1 LPTRARPSS
10 RRLAAAAVLGA
21 WAVAQ
26 AAPVAEPRATLKEQQ
41 GELRERIQS
50 LRRDLA
56 GSEESR
62 AAATDQLRETESAIS
77 DTNRRLHRLTEQRTA
92 LEGETR
98 ELEHQSLQLQQR
110 TASQQARLSRLLHR
124 RYTHGRPDAFQLLLA
139 GRDPNQMAIDRHML
153 SVLTRATAGLIA
165 DLRLKGQ
172 EKQRLAEATRLK
184 AEELASIE
192 TAQQQARRI
201 LLDQQQQR
209 QALLAQLSDRIRSQR
224 RDLGG
229 LQRDEKRLAKLIEG
243 LARIVRKPP
252 RVPAPV
258 APGPAAPPPRSEA
271 RSDPLQA
278 GGAFA
283 ALRGK
288 LALPVRG
295 EIANRY
301 GKPRPEGGTTWKG
314 LYIRAAEG
322 TAVRAVAAGQVVHAD
337 WLRGFGNLL
346 VIDHGNDF
354 MSVYGYN
361 QSLMRETGDQVKAG
375 EVVATV
381 GSSGGNAESGL
392 YFELRHQGQAFD
404 PLRWV
409 SPR

>member
-1 LPTRARPSS
+1 LPTRARPGS
-10 RRLAAAAVLGA
+10 RRLAAAAALLA
-21 WAVAQ
+21 WSAVQ
-26 AAPVAEPRATLKEQQ
+26 AAPGTEQRAALKEQQ
-41 GELRERIQS
+41 GELRERIQT

-62 AAATDQLRETESAIS
+62 AAAADQLRETESAIS
-77 DTNRRLHRLTEQRTA
+77 DTNRRLHRLAEHRSTLEAESHDLEQQSQRLQRLTA
-92 LEGETR
+92 A
-98 ELEHQSLQLQQR
+98 QQE
-110 TASQQARLSRLLHR
+110 RLSRLLHR
-124 RYTHGRPDAFQLLLA
+124 RYLHGRPDALQLLLA
-139 GRDPNQMAIDRHML
+139 GRDPNQVAVDQHLL
-153 SVLTRATAGLIA
+153 SLLTRATAGLID
-165 DLRLKGQ
+165 DLRQKGRD
-172 EKQRLAEATRLK
+172 KQRLAEASRQKT
-184 AEELASIE
+184 AELAAIE
-192 TAQQQARRI
+192 TTQQQARQA
-201 LLDQQQQR
+201 LLDQQRQR
-209 QALLAQLSDRIRSQR
+209 QVLLAQLADRIRGQR
-224 RDLGG
+224 RELGS
-229 LQRDEKRLAKLIEG
+229 LQKDDKRLAKLIEG

-252 RVPAPV
+252 PRPSPATPV
-258 APGPAAPPPRSEA
+258 AATPSPRHEA
-271 RSDPLQA
+271 RSDPAQA
-278 GGAFA
+278 TGAFA

-288 LALPVRG
+288 LPLPVRG
-295 EIANRY
+295 TVASGF

-322 TAVRAVAAGQVVHAD
+322 TPVKAVAAGQVVHAD

-346 VIDHGNDF
+346 VIDHGDDF

-409 SPR
+409 GHR